1 MGDGRL
7 IRPRTLV
14 VRLLL
19 ALATLLGVTVLV
31 FALLQAVPG
40 GPLRALVGEAA
51 GVDPAE
57 VRRAETL
64 LGFDRP
70 LPERYGRWLVGL
82 VRGDLGTSWTVAP
95 GRPVAPLLVD
105 TLTNTLALTVTAL
118 VLALVLGGVVGTVS
132 ALRPGSWPDHGLG
145 LASYVLGGAP
155 TFWLGLLLVLVFAV
169 ELRWLPAGGALT
181 LGRGDALDRAQYL
194 VLPVLT
200 LAMVQVAPWG
210 RYVRSGLLEAL
221 GRDHI
226 RTARAKGLPERLIVL
241 RHAAPTMLAP
251 LVTLLALDV
260 PALIAGAT
268 VTEAVFSY
276 PGLGRLLVTALRA
289 HDWPLVQGIAL
300 ILGASVV
307 VASFLADVAVAML
320 DPKARS

>member
-1 MGDGRL
+1 ML
-7 IRPRTLV
+7 RPRFLL
-14 VRLLL
+14 VRLTL
-19 ALATLLGVTVLV
+19 ALGTLLGVTLLV
-31 FALLQAVPG
+31 FGVLQAVPG

-51 GVDPAE
+51 GTDPAE
-57 VRRAETL
+57 VRRAESL

-70 LPERYGRWLVGL
+70 LPERYGRWLAGL
-82 VRGDLGTSWTVAP
+82 AGGDLGTSWAVVP
-95 GRPVAPLLVD
+95 GRPVGPLLAD
-105 TLTNTLALTVTAL
+105 ALANTLALTVAAL
-118 VLALVLGGVVGTVS
+118 VVALTLGGLIGTVS
-132 ALRPGSWPDHGLG
+132 ALRPGSWADHGLG

-155 TFWLGLLLVLVFAV
+155 TFWLGLLLVLLFAV
-169 ELRWLPAGGALT
+169 ELGWLPAGGALT
-181 LGRGDALDRAQYL
+181 LGRGDLVDRAQYL

-221 GRDHI
+221 GREHI
-226 RTARAKGLPERLIVL
+226 RTARAKGLPEHGVLL
-241 RHAAPTMLAP
+241 RHAAPTMLASR
-251 LVTLLALDV
+251 VTLLALDV

-300 ILGASVV
+300 ILGGAVVLASL
-307 VASFLADVAVAML
+307 LADLAVALL
-320 DPKARS
+320 DPRLRT

>member
-1 MGDGRL
+1 M
-7 IRPRTLV
+7 
-14 VRLLL
+14 L

-31 FALLQAVPG
+31 FGVLQAIPG

-51 GVDPAE
+51 GADPA
-57 VRRAETL
+57 VLRRAESL

-82 VRGDLGTSWTVAP
+82 AGGDLGTSWTVAP
-95 GRPVAPLLVD
+95 GRAVGPLLAD
-105 TLTNTLALTVTAL
+105 ALANTLALTVTAL
-118 VLALVLGGVVGTVS
+118 GLALVLGGVLGAVS
-132 ALRPGSWPDHGLG
+132 AVRPGSWVDHGLG

-155 TFWLGLLLVLVFAV
+155 TFWLGLLLVLLFAV
-169 ELRWLPAGGALT
+169 ELGWLPAGGALT
-181 LGRGDALDRAQYL
+181 LGKGDLLDRSRHL

-210 RYVRSGLLEAL
+210 RYARSGLLEAL
-221 GRDHI
+221 GREHI
-226 RTARAKGLPERLIVL
+226 RTARAKGLPERLVLL
-241 RHAAPTMLAP
+241 RHAAPTAVPP

-268 VTEAVFSY
+268 LTEAVFSY

-300 ILGASVV
+300 VLGLAVV
-307 VASFLADVAVAML
+307 LASFLADLAVALL
-320 DPKARS
+320 DPRLRS